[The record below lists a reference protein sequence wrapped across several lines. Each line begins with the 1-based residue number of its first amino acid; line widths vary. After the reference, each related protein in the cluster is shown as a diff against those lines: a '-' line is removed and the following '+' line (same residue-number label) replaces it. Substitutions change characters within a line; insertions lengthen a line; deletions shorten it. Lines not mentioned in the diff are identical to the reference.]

1 MNAVIWKNLPT
12 ILYSDELL
20 DKAYG
25 KAKKAAERVDDSNK
39 VFRVRKQMNAMIRT
53 SSDVLADTLMKW
65 VHLWPSLD
73 HLSEF
78 DYSLLDATVG
88 ADNYRKNL
96 GAIQW
101 ASNQVRNVARQNV
114 AKITRT
120 AKLEVMH
127 ESRREA
133 YGRISSVIHQVG
145 KNLEWLATSR
155 LTLGKLPTIDTSNP
169 CIVIAGAP
177 NVGKSAMISA
187 LSSAAPEVA
196 SYPFTTKELH
206 VGHFINRRLIYQ
218 LVDTPGLLDRP
229 MDERNEIEMQ
239 AIAALEH
246 TGSLVVFLMD
256 YSGTSGTD
264 VKSQVRLLGEVK
276 SLLSTKY
283 ILEVDAKAD
292 LLEELPNEWEKVVDL
307 EAQISSGNIPEN
319 YNLMINEKTGRP
331 TFSAEKNVGLEL
343 IRLEIIKQVTET
355 IENDPLKLP
364 DNWPR
369 SDISD
374 KKYG

>member
-1 MNAVIWKNLPT
+1 
-12 ILYSDELL
+12 
-20 DKAYG
+20 
-25 KAKKAAERVDDSNK
+25 
-39 VFRVRKQMNAMIRT
+39 
-53 SSDVLADTLMKW
+53 
-65 VHLWPSLD
+65 
-73 HLSEF
+73 
-78 DYSLLDATVG
+78 
-88 ADNYRKNL
+88 
-96 GAIQW
+96 
-101 ASNQVRNVARQNV
+101 
-114 AKITRT
+114 
-120 AKLEVMH
+120 
-127 ESRREA
+127 
-133 YGRISSVIHQVG
+133 
-145 KNLEWLATSR
+145 
-155 LTLGKLPTIDTSNP
+155 
-169 CIVIAGAP
+169 
-177 NVGKSAMISA
+177 MISA
-187 LSSAAPEVA
+187 LSSAEPEVA

-206 VGHFINRRLIYQ
+206 VGHFINRRLVYQ

-264 VKSQVRLLGEVK
+264 VKSQERLLGEVK

-292 LLEELPNEWEKVVDL
+292 LFDELPPEWENVADL

-319 YNLMINEKTGRP
+319 YDLMINEKTGRP

-343 IRLEIIKQVTET
+343 IRLEIIKQVTKT

>member
-1 MNAVIWKNLPT
+1 MNAAIWKNLPT
-12 ILYSDELL
+12 VLYSDELL

-25 KAKKAAERVDDSNK
+25 RAKKASDKVEDSNK
-39 VFRVRKQMNAMIRT
+39 IFRVRKQMNAMIRT
-53 SSDVLADTLMKW
+53 ASEVLADTLMNW
-65 VHLWPSLD
+65 VHKWPSLD

-88 ADNYRKNL
+88 ADNYRQNL

-101 ASNQVRNVARQNV
+101 ASNQVRNVAKQNV

-120 AKLEVMH
+120 AKIEVMH

-133 YGRISSVIHQVG
+133 YGRISSIIHQVG
-145 KNLEWLATSR
+145 VNLDWLSNSR

-206 VGHFINRRLIYQ
+206 VGHFINRRLVYQ

-246 TGSLVVFLMD
+246 TGSMVVFLMD

-264 VKSQVRLLGEVK
+264 IASQERLLDEVK
-276 SLLSTKY
+276 MLLSTKY
-283 ILEVDAKAD
+283 ILEIEAKAD
-292 LLEELPNEWEKVVDL
+292 LLENLPKEWDEIKELEEEIK
-307 EAQISSGNIPEN
+307 SGKIPEKFE
-319 YNLMINEKTGRP
+319 LMKNNKTGRP
-331 TFSAEKNVGLEL
+331 TFSAEKDVGLEL
-343 IRLEIIKQVTET
+343 LRLQIIKHVTKNIET
-355 IENDPLKLP
+355 DPLKLP
-364 DNWPR
+364 DNWYR
-369 SDISD
+369 SDSE
-374 KKYG
+374 